1 MQPDPSRE
9 LAIAECPAADAAA
22 DATWGGAYDPPTGVG
37 VTGFA
42 SASPRLGLLPGAPAS
57 TSMEGLSASA
67 SRGQDSAY
75 PASI

>member
-1 MQPDPSRE
+1 VQPDPSRE

-22 DATWGGAYDPPTGVG
+22 DATWGGACDPPTWIG
-37 VTGFA
+37 TTAFA
-42 SASPRLGLLPGAPAS
+42 YASPRLGLLPDAPAL
-57 TSMEGLSASA
+57 EGLSASA